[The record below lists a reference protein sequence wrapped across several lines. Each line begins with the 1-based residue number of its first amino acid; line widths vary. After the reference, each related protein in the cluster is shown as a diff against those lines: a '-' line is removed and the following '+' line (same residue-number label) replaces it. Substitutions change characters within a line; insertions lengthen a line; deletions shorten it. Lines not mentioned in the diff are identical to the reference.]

1 MTTKL
6 HKETV
11 AAIEKWCAKK
21 KWKLISKPRHVHPR
35 SYVVGYAAS
44 KCLIVARCWADSEPQ
59 TMEWNKQHPLEI
71 VHEFDETLKAGDW
84 CATAYVSTTGF
95 GQPVAIHIPS
105 TQARS
110 KA

>member
-21 KWKLISKPRHVHPR
+21 KWKLLKKPNHVTPQA
-35 SYVVGYAAS
+35 YVVGYAAS
-44 KCLIVARCWADSEPQ
+44 QCLIVAKCWANSEPQ
-59 TMEWNKQHPLEI
+59 TMEWDKKYPLKVI
-71 VHEFDETLKAGDW
+71 NEFDETLKAGDW
-84 CATAYVSTTGF
+84 CATAYICTQGWQQTI
-95 GQPVAIHIPS
+95 AIQLPTIKEKK
-105 TQARS
+105 